1 MGGLISRLRQSND
14 SDYEKILYDLDSNIR
29 KAELRLSAINLRE
42 RRLLSLWLIYSVLA
56 WLVYVAVFALFLHPQ
71 HYDDAQAWAIAFSPV
86 VLGLPLVYVG
96 RSLITVWYKRAK
108 SNEESQLN
116 VLRADQRLKVEELK
130 KKTAYYSTKTLLERY
145 DPSSQQQRMNG
156 SRPTGP
162 DGRSM
167 PAAQNGQPRPQ
178 QPNMMDPGLRQ
189 RQGLGVTNA
198 EGVPIGQRPM
208 GPSAGVHLQH
218 PAHGPQGL
226 RGPQGPYGP
235 SQQPFGPGQPRHNN
249 AMPPPYG
256 ASHNE
261 KHWYDR
267 IVDVIVGDEGP
278 ETKYA
283 LICAQCFAHNGL
295 ALPHEIEDI
304 QYVCP
309 KCNFFN
315 PSKRKARLSDAGLR
329 PMTSPEMT
337 LLQAQSKPLPASRD
351 PSPAPSRDRMP
362 SRDHHPL
369 QNGGLASGPGLA
381 QGSSP
386 SPVRDLPR
394 ISVDGQS
401 QHSDNED
408 LELVNNWNDSE
419 ADGSSHDEGNDD
431 QRDVD
436 SDSAQGYI
444 VESEVSREEPSPSK
458 AIRAKTRATRKSKR
472 S

>member
-108 SNEESQLN
+108 FNEESQLT

-145 DPSSQQQRMNG
+145 DPSSQHQRSNG
-156 SRPTGP
+156 SRQTGP
-162 DGRSM
+162 DGRPM

-218 PAHGPQGL
+218 PSHGPQGL

-249 AMPPPYG
+249 ALPPPYG

-351 PSPAPSRDRMP
+351 PSPAPSKDR
-362 SRDHHPL
+362 
-369 QNGGLASGPGLA
+369 
-381 QGSSP
+381 
-386 SPVRDLPR
+386 LP
-394 ISVDGQS
+394 I
-401 QHSDNED
+401 
-408 LELVNNWNDSE
+408 
-419 ADGSSHDEGNDD
+419 
-431 QRDVD
+431 
-436 SDSAQGYI
+436 
-444 VESEVSREEPSPSK
+444 
-458 AIRAKTRATRKSKR
+458 
-472 S
+472 